1 MFIGFWGLSE
11 AVQALTFAYI
21 IAKYPGILMMLAGAV
36 MAILITWKHSQK
48 ATEWKFNPRQVFD
61 GVYAIVM
68 LYLFGMGTAL
78 TFFVEY

>member
-1 MFIGFWGLSE
+1 MFDWIGD
-11 AVQALTFAYI
+11 AVQAVTFAYI

-36 MAILITWKHSQK
+36 MAILFAWKHSQK

-61 GVYAIVM
+61 GVLAIVM

-78 TFFVEY
+78 TFFLEY